1 MLIFK
6 QRCRD
11 GEMLMTISSSHGLH
25 CAFIDWYGLVSTSIY
40 PLSACGE
47 LNLGTDRQQP
57 APGQATWPHARPRE
71 MFWFSSHLFTPPV
84 ARIPEHIRLLS
95 IQQCTGLGDIV
106 DVGRGGDQLTLPS
119 KTLFAVYSTASLDN
133 LRSGCAP
140 VL

>member
-1 MLIFK
+1 M
-6 QRCRD
+6 
-11 GEMLMTISSSHGLH
+11 GL
-25 CAFIDWYGLVSTSIY
+25 FPRVFT
-40 PLSACGE
+40 PF
-47 LNLGTDRQQP
+47 QP
-57 APGQATWPHARPRE
+57 AADSTWARTGNNQRLATCQAAE

-95 IQQCTGLGDIV
+95 ILQGTGLGDIV

-140 VL
+140 VP